1 MKRAAGVEMDRL
13 VDELMDKMH
22 VSVDRAV
29 EDAMRSRIAACIEEH
44 VPPMLDT
51 QLSLSHVLRKLK
63 ADKHVYAGV
72 SNVVMGIT
80 YDFNWFEDRVLCVL
94 TEALKE
100 NRVPQLSVPTEHGR
114 ESFKVVLKTTVRAQS
129 TCAANI
135 RELRNEIT
143 LLQQKE
149 GGEIVRHAE
158 MHSEVQKT
166 NARQG
171 KIESVFGDLIKTTRT
186 FQKEDRTMINNNAQ
200 MVNLVQRR
208 VESLSIL
215 VNDYEPTRL
224 WVHNFDHI
232 TLPQIQRVMRNLAEA
247 SQQYEAKCSDL
258 CARFT
263 AEKCLEINTLNQR
276 ILLLEAKVAT
286 LSKALGSES

>member
-51 QLSLSHVLRKLK
+51 QLSLSHVLRKLQD
-63 ADKHVYAGV
+63 DKHVYAGV

-94 TEALKE
+94 TEALKG
-100 NRVPQLSVPTEHGR
+100 NRVRELSVPTEHGR

-149 GGEIVRHAE
+149 
-158 MHSEVQKT
+158 SEVQKT
-166 NARQG
+166 NARLG

-200 MVNLVQRR
+200 MVSLVQRR